1 MKYQLVIFD
10 MDGTI
15 LDTLEDLCDSV
26 NFALKQH
33 NLPGRTL
40 EEVRAFVGNGIGRL
54 IDLSVPEGTPAE
66 TKTSVLEGFKV
77 HYAAHCAEKTK
88 PYDGICELIAS
99 LKKNGMKTAVVS
111 NKADFAVQQLCV
123 QYFDG
128 LFDAA
133 MGEREGLRRKPAPD
147 MVEAVL
153 SQLGVEK
160 AQTVYIGDS
169 EVDVN
174 TAKNAGL
181 PCIAV
186 TWGFRDEETL
196 RQVGAEEIVK
206 TVQELQA
213 IF

>member
-1 MKYQLVIFD
+1 M
-10 MDGTI
+10 
-15 LDTLEDLCDSV
+15 
-26 NFALKQH
+26 
-33 NLPGRTL
+33 
-40 EEVRAFVGNGIGRL
+40 
-54 IDLSVPEGTPAE
+54 
-66 TKTSVLEGFKV
+66 
-77 HYAAHCAEKTK
+77 
-88 PYDGICELIAS
+88 
-99 LKKNGMKTAVVS
+99 VS
-111 NKADFAVQQLCV
+111 NKADFALQQLCA

-153 SQLGVEK
+153 AQLGVEK